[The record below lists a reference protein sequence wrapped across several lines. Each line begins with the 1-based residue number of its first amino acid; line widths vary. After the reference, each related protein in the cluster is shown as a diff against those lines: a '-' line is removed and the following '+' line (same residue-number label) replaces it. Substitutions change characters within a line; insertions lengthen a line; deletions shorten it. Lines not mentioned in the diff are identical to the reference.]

1 MSCRQ
6 AADPGSWPAANAGA
20 PATCESVHL
29 SIFATAQAAALAL
42 PVASSEL
49 QLRRRKNAA
58 GHNADSTVLRG
69 RGQARWE
76 GMCLGAACIR
86 ARWWGKG
93 QVLWEGLK
101 GVRAHAGV
109 CECRHVR
116 GRECVGVCVHACQQH
131 TPLHGRRSHSKVAST
146 RLERG
151 CTKTSE
157 EALAHSS
164 CGAKAVTQRLGL
176 GHL

>member
-6 AADPGSWPAANAGA
+6 AADQGSWPAANAGA

-29 SIFATAQAAALAL
+29 SMFATAQAAALAL

-101 GVRAHAGV
+101 GVSACRSMRVQTCAWEGVWVYVCMPANSTHPCMGGAATAGLHRRASRGGV
-109 CECRHVR
+109 QKQARKLSRTAAV
-116 GRECVGVCVHACQQH
+116 V
-131 TPLHGRRSHSKVAST
+131 PRR
-146 RLERG
+146 
-151 CTKTSE
+151 
-157 EALAHSS
+157 
-164 CGAKAVTQRLGL
+164 
-176 GHL
+176 